1 MPKRPSL
8 DRFRRIVIKV
18 GSSLLVDRAKG
29 GVRRDWL
36 GSLVDDIA
44 ALHARGADVLVVSS
58 GSIALGRT
66 VLKLPSGA
74 LKLEDSQAAA
84 AVGQIALARTWAEC
98 LAGKD
103 IVAGQILLT
112 WGDTEERRRY
122 LNARETIGRLLDMR
136 AVPIINENDTVA
148 TQEIRYGDNDRLAAR
163 VATMA
168 SADLLVLLS
177 DIEGLYTAP
186 PATNP
191 DAKLLPVVPRIT
203 AEIEAMAGGAASE
216 LSRGGMQTKIEAG
229 KIAVTGGTHM
239 VIADGRVAHPVSR
252 LTRGAPCT
260 WFLTPSNPV
269 TARKKWIAGS
279 LEPRGAVHVDAGAA
293 RAIFSGKSLLPAG
306 VTRVEG
312 DFTRG
317 DSVLIRDAGGG
328 EIGRGL
334 VAYDSAEAARILGR
348 KSHEIIKLIGEP
360 GRAELI
366 HRDDMALVGE

>member
-1 MPKRPSL
+1 
-8 DRFRRIVIKV
+8 
-18 GSSLLVDRAKG
+18 
-29 GVRRDWL
+29 
-36 GSLVDDIA
+36 
-44 ALHARGADVLVVSS
+44 
-58 GSIALGRT
+58 
-66 VLKLPSGA
+66 
-74 LKLEDSQAAA
+74 
-84 AVGQIALARTWAEC
+84 
-98 LAGKD
+98 
-103 IVAGQILLT
+103 
-112 WGDTEERRRY
+112 
-122 LNARETIGRLLDMR
+122 
-136 AVPIINENDTVA
+136 
-148 TQEIRYGDNDRLAAR
+148 
-163 VATMA
+163 MA

-348 KSHEIIKLIGEP
+348 KSHEIIELIGEP